1 LSVRN
6 DLRCVQCLSNFF
18 DEILEKY
25 PQMLLTLGLKKR
37 SREERCNTL

>member
-6 DLRCVQCLSNFF
+6 DLRCVQCLSDFF

-25 PQMLLTLGLKKR
+25 PQMLLTLGFEKR
-37 SREERCNTL
+37 E